1 MTTEQF
7 IAFIDKIVWPLF
19 FVIIYLLNAKSFNR
33 IFRAIV
39 ARIESGAE
47 VQISSFKVGQVPVSL
62 PSPKGNEEVN
72 ENHLALL
79 HSSWRYPKKDKEFD
93 KKMYVI
99 QVILQANNDV
109 LDKVEFVRYSL
120 HPSYPNKLQIKTNKE
135 NKFELKE
142 LAWGE
147 FNLKAEVKIIGQEEL
162 IKLTRYIN
170 LTETGE
176 NLLKH

>member
-19 FVIIYLLNAKSFNR
+19 FIIIYLLNVKSFNR
-33 IFRAIV
+33 IFTAIV

-47 VQISSFKVGQVPVSL
+47 VQISSFKVGQIPVSL
-62 PSPKGNEEVN
+62 PTPEENEEVN

-79 HSSWRYPKKDKEFD
+79 HSSWRYPKKDNEFD
-93 KKMYVI
+93 KKMYII
-99 QVILQANNDV
+99 QVILQANKEV
-109 LDKVEFVRYSL
+109 LAKVEFVRYIL

-135 NKFELKE
+135 NNFELKE

-147 FNLKAEVKIIGQEEL
+147 FNLRAEVKIKDQEEL
-162 IKLTRYIN
+162 IKLNRYIN

-176 NLLKH
+176 NLLKQ